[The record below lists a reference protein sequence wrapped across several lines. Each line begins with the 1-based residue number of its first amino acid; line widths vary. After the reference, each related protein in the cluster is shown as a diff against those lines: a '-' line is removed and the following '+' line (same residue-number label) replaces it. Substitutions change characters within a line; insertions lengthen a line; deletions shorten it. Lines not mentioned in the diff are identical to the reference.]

1 MEVRRITKEEGKQ
14 VNISRFP
21 NFHKFGSIRVM
32 KKKYYG
38 IAALLV
44 RYGGYIYNIISEPN
58 IYMFCLMLL
67 LFGAAVFIS
76 GTDLKKLKDFINKND
91 QSDKF

>member
-1 MEVRRITKEEGKQ
+1 MKVRRITKEEGKR

-21 NFHKFGSIRVM
+21 NFHKSGSIRQ
-32 KKKYYG
+32 YYG
-38 IAALLV
+38 VAALLV
-44 RYGGYIYNIISEPN
+44 RCGGYIYDVTSAPN

-67 LFGAAVFIS
+67 LFGAVEFIS
-76 GTDLKKLKDFINKND
+76 GTGPKKLKDFINKND